1 MVYAYLFILHI
12 KIYKSNNCDVIRVK
26 QRSQEQTNQKSS
38 FRWPEEV
45 WWTSVTLVRQDLVFI
60 SRRTESGDGD
70 DRGGYD
76 GSSDCVRSNDGP
88 DRCGDITGGGSGAD
102 GVDAGEVV
110 GWAET
115 DGGVSCCGKTVGGS
129 ANVTGSDAVC
139 SGKNCPRGT
148 NGFAITKRR
157 MQSSLKLWFEIKS

>member
-1 MVYAYLFILHI
+1 MTYKIKGICIFIYTTHK

-45 WWTSVTLVRQDLVFI
+45 WWTSVTLVRQDLVSI

-76 GSSDCVRSNDGP
+76 GPSDCVRSNDGP

-129 ANVTGSDAVC
+129 ANVTGSDLSVAAKIVP
-139 SGKNCPRGT
+139 GEPMG
-148 NGFAITKRR
+148 
-157 MQSSLKLWFEIKS
+157 LL